1 MSSAPSLKTT
11 PFVSLGGNFSFN
23 DVFTKDYI
31 HKKLGNFGFKAPTL
45 KNGNVN
51 VKLNLNLNEGR
62 DRGLFS
68 LSDEFKVGFPFSPRN
83 NLNLYLE
90 TRLRRN
96 GEVKVHLD
104 GGNLKVGKNVNLFA
118 NAKTNMSLDSLTSR
132 VGVNYF
138 GSQCE
143 SGTRF
148 ERTNKQEWFFTQRN
162 VVKHGYFLYAGVVS
176 IGLDDFKPVKYDA
189 LVKYTHN
196 SFDLYVQHFS
206 PAKVPKAGGL
216 KFGKVALN
224 LISNYDKKNTFGAHF
239 KYNTESKKNR
249 IVLGAVHKL
258 SDDVTLKGKVDNK
271 LKVTGSGKVKLNDKL
286 TVTLGGQLNLQ
297 NGAKA
302 FDFKK
307 LIPIPLGF
315 SLDFAV

>member
-1 MSSAPSLKTT
+1 MAKAQSLKTT
-11 PFVSLGGNFSFN
+11 PFVSLGGDYTFN

-51 VKLNLNLNEGR
+51 VKLGLNLNETGDQR
-62 DRGLFS
+62 LFS

-90 TRLRRN
+90 SRFRRN

-104 GGNLKVGKNVNLFA
+104 GGNLEIGKDVNVFA
-118 NAKTNMSLDSLTSR
+118 NVKTNMSLDSLTSR

-138 GSQCE
+138 GASCE

-148 ERTNKQEWFFTQRN
+148 ERTNKEEYFITQRN
-162 VVKHGYFLYAGVVS
+162 LIKHGYFLYAFVGSV
-176 IGLDDFKPVKYDA
+176 GLDDFKPVKYDG
-189 LVKYTHN
+189 LLKYTHN

-206 PAKVPKAGGL
+206 PVKVPKAGGL
-216 KFGKVALN
+216 SLGKVALN
-224 LISNYDKKNTFGAHF
+224 AVLNYDNKNTFGAHL
-239 KYNTESKKNR
+239 KYDHARKKNR

-258 SDDVTLKGKVDNK
+258 KEHVTLKGKVDNK
-271 LKVTGSGKVKLNDKL
+271 LKLTGSGKVKVNDKL

-297 NGAKA
+297 HGSQA
-302 FDFKK
+302 FNFKK

-315 SLDFAV
+315 NLDFAI